1 MSYVRSDFKIFY
13 NEEEIKILHFL
24 LNDTILVQVLE
35 LILQYICDIVTRKK
49 KNIAVVLPRICIT
62 LVAFSLM
69 HIGLLW
75 ILRDPNLSENK

>member
-49 KNIAVVLPRICIT
+49 KDSCCSSQDLHYAGSFLSYAYRTVVNFKRSKF
-62 LVAFSLM
+62 V
-69 HIGLLW
+69 W
-75 ILRDPNLSENK
+75 E

>member
-24 LNDTILVQVLE
+24 LNDIILAQVLE
-35 LILQYICDIVTRKK
+35 LILQHICDIVTRKK
-49 KNIAVVLPRICIT
+49 KIAVVLPSICIT

-69 HIGLLW
+69 HVGLLW

>member
-1 MSYVRSDFKIFY
+1 MSYVRSDFKIFD

-24 LNDTILVQVLE
+24 LDDIILAQVLE

-49 KNIAVVLPRICIT
+49 KIAVLLPRICIT

-69 HIGLLW
+69 HIGLWW